1 MVHKLKKQRK
11 PSTKWQDNLWEKTLA
26 NDETNEGLIVKIFK
40 QLIQVYTKNKQS
52 NQKMGR
58 NLSRHFSKDI
68 QMANKLME
76 RCSTS
81 LIITDM
87 YIKTIM
93 KYHLTPIRI
102 AIIKKSTNNLLHST
116 RNSAQ
121 CYVAAWIGGEF
132 GGEWIH
138 V

>member
-1 MVHKLKKQRK
+1 M
-11 PSTKWQDNLWEKTLA
+11 A

-40 QLIQVYTKNKQS
+40 QLIQVYIKNKQS

-81 LIITDM
+81 LIITEM
-87 YIKTIM
+87 YIKTTM

-121 CYVAAWIGGEF
+121 CYMAAWIGGEF
-132 GGEWIH
+132 GGE
-138 V
+138 